1 MDKFD
6 NDIKTS
12 IKDIGK
18 QIRKKL
24 IQCLIKH
31 CRVFYKAKK
40 H

>member
-18 QIRKKL
+18 TDKKSFRTNETL
-24 IQCLIKH
+24 
-31 CRVFYKAKK
+31 
-40 H
+40 